1 MDEALMEKPRGGDYK
16 LMDYKKVC
24 KLQRVNSSEAGL

>member
-1 MDEALMEKPRGGDYK
+1 MEKLKGGDYK
-16 LMDYKKVC
+16 LMDKKVC

>member
-1 MDEALMEKPRGGDYK
+1 MEKLKGGDYK